1 VDDKPTPRELQVEDL
16 LCRGYSQENIAA
28 IFGRSVNTISVHAM
42 SLYRKRGVHTQV
54 GMCSAQLS
62 ALSISGNSGIGS
74 ASMYLTGTA
83 TVSVTANAN
92 GAYIFRDLKP
102 GKYVLTP
109 RLTGYTFS
117 SPSNVVTITNTNLAS
132 VNFTATAALK
142 ETDLSATPASF
153 SLTAAGATEQ
163 LRVEASYS
171 NESSENVSA
180 DATYATNNA
189 AVARVSQTGLV
200 TAMANGSATI
210 VASYG
215 GMASS
220 VIATVNIPEATYSIS
235 GSVGVAS
242 ATITLSGASSAAT
255 TASSNGA
262 YSFGSLKAGNYS
274 IAPTL
279 SGYTFSPTSQS
290 TSVTNEN
297 VAGINFTATD
307 AAHLVDLTW
316 GAGTIRNPAPGQ
328 VVVGYDVYRGSASGG
343 PYTKLNLTPVPGLTY
358 TDKNVS
364 AGQTWYYV
372 CSTVDN
378 LGDVSGYSNQASATI
393 PK

>member
-1 VDDKPTPRELQVEDL
+1 MRRA
-16 LCRGYSQENIAA
+16 LCLAPILAL
-28 IFGRSVNTISVHAM
+28 IW
-42 SLYRKRGVHTQV
+42 
-54 GMCSAQLS
+54 MCSAQLS
-62 ALSISGNSGIGS
+62 AHSISGNSGIGS
-74 ASMYLTGTA
+74 AAMHLTGTA

-92 GAYIFRDLKP
+92 GAYLFRELKP

-117 SPSNVVTITNTNLAS
+117 PPNNVITITSTNLAS
-132 VNFTATAALK
+132 VNFTAKSGLR
-142 ETDLSATPASF
+142 ETDLIAMPASF

-163 LRVEASYS
+163 LRVEANFS
-171 NESSENVSA
+171 NESSENVTA

-189 AVARVSQTGLV
+189 AVARVSQNGLV
-200 TAMANGSATI
+200 TAVANGSATI

-215 GMASS
+215 SMASN
-220 VIATVNIPEATYSIS
+220 VIVTVNIPEAAYSIS
-235 GSVGVAS
+235 GNVGIAS
-242 ATITLSGASSAAT
+242 ATITLSGASSVAT
-255 TASSNGA
+255 TASTNGA
-262 YSFGSLKAGNYS
+262 YSFGGLKPGNYS

-279 SGYTFSPTSQS
+279 SGYTFSPTSQA
-290 TSVTNEN
+290 TSVTNAN
-297 VAGINFTATD
+297 VAGLNFTATA

-316 GAGTIRNPAPGQ
+316 GAGTIRDPAPGQ

-343 PYTKLNLTPVPGLTY
+343 PYTKLNSTPVPSLTY
-358 TDKNVS
+358 TDKSVS

-378 LGDVSGYSNQASATI
+378 LGDVSGYSNQAAATI